1 MSTAGESEMTQLCPE
16 RLCVKNIWQKMKNIV
31 ELFSI
36 WEAQFHRI
44 PIDPADVRVLPFPPL
59 DQEVGVEISLP
70 VN

>member
-1 MSTAGESEMTQLCPE
+1 
-16 RLCVKNIWQKMKNIV
+16 MKNIV